1 MKVRPRL
8 LIGSL
13 IAAVALIAAFTI
25 YAASSSGDDAAS
37 RADDAVRLN
46 PSTPFDQAPIG
57 TNAKVAGQV
66 LPDTYVRT
74 EAGDELPVRS
84 LTGEPLVINYWS
96 SSCLPCKKELPDFV
110 TAHDEL
116 GDAVRFVGI
125 NAYAGTPTE
134 IDFAAARGVD
144 YELYYDGDGRFA
156 TAVGINSQPV
166 TLFVSADG
174 TIVQQAG
181 QIDLDQ
187 IRAGAAQLVG

>member
-13 IAAVALIAAFTI
+13 ITAAALVAAFTI
-25 YAASSSGDDAAS
+25 YAASSSDGGPG
-37 RADDAVRLN
+37 RADDEVTLN

-57 TNAKVAGQV
+57 TNAAVTGQA

-74 EAGDELPVRS
+74 RSGDELPVPS

-110 TAHDEL
+110 SAHREL
-116 GDAVRFVGI
+116 GDTVRFVGI
-125 NAYAGTPTE
+125 DAYASTSAE
-134 IDFAAARGVD
+134 VAFADQAGVD
-144 YELYYDGDGRFA
+144 YELYFDGDGRFA
-156 TAVGINSQPV
+156 TALGITSQPV

-174 TIVQQAG
+174 TIVRQTG
-181 QIDLDQ
+181 QIDLEQ
-187 IRAGAAQLVG
+187 IRAGAAQLTG